1 MRIDKLIT
9 IGVLAVTALVTY
21 VCVKRT
27 EETVKERHRELNMID
42 PHEETSIT
50 LENEELSTD
59 ERAKAKTILDDK
71 KNDIYQACTKTT
83 LEKAVREYWDCR
95 SYFDNK
101 ESVTYK
107 DTLRAFIAYEYGKLE
122 RRERLRQEA
131 VQKEIASAGKPELKI
146 INNVTKSNETKET
159 TKGE

>member
-9 IGVLAVTALVTY
+9 IGTLAAMASITY
-21 VCVKRT
+21 MCGKRA
-27 EETVKERHRELNMID
+27 EETVKEKHRELNMID

-59 ERAKAKTILDDK
+59 ERVKAKTILDAK
-71 KNDIYQACTKTT
+71 KNDIYQACTKTD
-83 LEKAVREYWDCR
+83 LQKAVREYWDCR

-101 ESVTYK
+101 ESVTHK
-107 DTLRAFIAYEYGKLE
+107 ETLRAFIAYEYGKLE
-122 RRERLRQEA
+122 RCEKLRQEA

-146 INNVTKSNETKET
+146 VNNLTKSNETKET
-159 TKGE
+159 N